1 MGRDRCEQIITRR
14 LDVFWCA
21 QHVMSTQRM
30 KKQALTED
38 TVMMHW
44 RFQLMSDN
52 NRAQNT
58 LIMYLPVTAEYL
70 CKVLSMCKDGKIEGQ
85 NSCVV
90 IDRKALKSR
99 LP

>member
-44 RFQLMSDN
+44 RLRRKLCRQKS
-52 NRAQNT
+52 NT
-58 LIMYLPVTAEYL
+58 
-70 CKVLSMCKDGKIEGQ
+70 VLKFF
-85 NSCVV
+85 
-90 IDRKALKSR
+90 
-99 LP
+99 